1 MNKNEE
7 EVTMHAVVGL
17 WARLIAAH
25 QGRLAGRDLDAESGQ
40 AVNEWLGLSALAIV
54 AIVAIGAAM
63 KLLGLDLVD
72 WIRAQLG
79 V

>member
-1 MNKNEE
+1 MNKTKEDA
-7 EVTMHAVVGL
+7 TMHAVVGL
-17 WARLIAAH
+17 WVRLIAAH
-25 QGRLAGRDLDAESGQ
+25 QGRLGRDLDAESGQ

-63 KLLGLDLVD
+63 KLLGLDLVE